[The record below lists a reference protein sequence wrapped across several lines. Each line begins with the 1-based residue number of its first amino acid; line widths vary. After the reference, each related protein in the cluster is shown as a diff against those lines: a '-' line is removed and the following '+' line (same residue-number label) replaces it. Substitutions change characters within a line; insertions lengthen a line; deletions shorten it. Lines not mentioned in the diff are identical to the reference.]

1 MAQGS
6 TSCDRRCVKG
16 LAFESTYV
24 EAGLMPIQLLFVDG
38 CPISRWPVST

>member
-16 LAFESTYV
+16 LAFD
-24 EAGLMPIQLLFVDG
+24 FVHADLPGMDPGSIDVNMG
-38 CPISRWPVST
+38 CGVLT